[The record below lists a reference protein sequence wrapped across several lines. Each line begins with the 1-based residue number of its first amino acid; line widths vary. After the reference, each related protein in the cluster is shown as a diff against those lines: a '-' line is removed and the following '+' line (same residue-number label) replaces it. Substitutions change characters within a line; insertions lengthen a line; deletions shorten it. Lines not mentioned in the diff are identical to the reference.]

1 MGSRLRQRVLERVR
15 WSGPFL
21 TDHSE
26 VGHRA
31 AMARASAYLY
41 AAGAALGLA
50 SLGLPSGPGQEDGVI
65 ALVALAAL
73 AIGLLHLIVFDR
85 LPDVFFQF
93 SGLAA
98 IGLIAVGVHAGGEAA
113 GAYLVFLFWPVM
125 FAAFFYRP
133 IGAAL
138 QLTAA
143 AVALEVLAALPGAEV
158 LQVHVFT
165 TVGTLALAAGIV
177 MLLKNR
183 VRSLVGG
190 LREAEARYRT
200 LVEHLPLATY
210 IDALDGTTM
219 YIGPQIED
227 MLGYPRE
234 TWLER
239 PDFFVELLHPED
251 REAVLAETTR
261 SREAGEPFRAEYRF
275 ISARGKP
282 VWVLDVTVDVCDEQG
297 RRFARQGFFVD
308 MTERRRAHQERRR
321 LESELRQSQKME
333 SVGRLAGG
341 IAHDFNNL
349 LMAIGGYTNLAISRL
364 EGGENGVAEDLSEIQ
379 RAADRA
385 ASLTRQLLAYSRK
398 QLLQPVEL
406 DLNAVLRELEPML
419 TRLIGEHVEVVTAL
433 DAGRPHVEFDRGQLE
448 QIVVNLAINARDAMP
463 GGGTLRIRTAEHAD
477 GVDLVVTDDGCG
489 IAPELHERIFE
500 PFFTT
505 KEPGK
510 GTGLGLST
518 VDGIVSQSGGAI
530 FVESVPGGGASF
542 RVQLPRATNG
552 HVVLASE
559 GSTNGGSG
567 TILLVEDE
575 ELVRR
580 PVTEMLRRAGYEVL
594 SAAEPQ
600 EALDLARAFPGS
612 IDLLLT
618 DVVMPSMSG
627 RELAGRLL
635 AERPATRLVYMSG
648 YTDDAIADQGVLASG
663 TIFLQKPFTHE
674 QLSEKVAEVLA
685 A

>member
-1 MGSRLRQRVLERVR
+1 
-15 WSGPFL
+15 
-21 TDHSE
+21 
-26 VGHRA
+26 
-31 AMARASAYLY
+31 
-41 AAGAALGLA
+41 
-50 SLGLPSGPGQEDGVI
+50 
-65 ALVALAAL
+65 
-73 AIGLLHLIVFDR
+73 
-85 LPDVFFQF
+85 
-93 SGLAA
+93 
-98 IGLIAVGVHAGGEAA
+98 
-113 GAYLVFLFWPVM
+113 M
-125 FAAFFYRP
+125 FAAFFYRFV
-133 IGAAL
+133 GAAL
-138 QLTAA
+138 QLVAA
-143 AVALEVLAALPGAEV
+143 AIALELLVAVSETRV
-158 LQVHVFT
+158 MQVHVFT
-165 TVGTLALAAGIV
+165 TVGTLAVAAGVV

-183 VRSLVGG
+183 LRTLVDG

-210 IDALDGTTM
+210 IDALDGTTQ
-219 YIGPQIED
+219 YIGPQIEE

-234 TWLER
+234 MWLER
-239 PDFFVELLHPED
+239 PDFFVQLLHPED
-251 REAVLAETTR
+251 RDDVLADTTR
-261 SREAGEPFRAEYRF
+261 SREAGEPFRAEYRM
-275 ISARGKP
+275 ISARGAP
-282 VWVLDVTVDVCDEQG
+282 VWVLDVTVEVRDEEG

-308 MTERRRAHQERRR
+308 MTERRRAQQERRR

-349 LMAIGGYTNLAISRL
+349 LMAIGGYTNLAIARL
-364 EGGENGVAEDLSEIQ
+364 EGGEKGVAEDLSEIQ

-398 QLLQPVEL
+398 QLLQPEVL

-419 TRLIGEHVEVVTAL
+419 ARLIGEHVEVVTAL
-433 DAGRPHVEFDRGQLE
+433 DPSHPRVEFDRGQLE

-463 GGGTLRIRTAEHAD
+463 GGGTLRIRTAEHDD

-489 IAPELHERIFE
+489 IPPELHERIFE

-518 VDGIVSQSGGAI
+518 VYGIVSQSGAAI
-530 FVESVPGGGASF
+530 SHESVPRGGASF
-542 RVQLPRATNG
+542 RVQLPRVTAG
-552 HVVLASE
+552 VASAADDE
-559 GSTNGGSG
+559 HSDRGSG

-594 SAAEPQ
+594 AAAEPN
-600 EALDLARAFPGS
+600 EALDLARTYPGT
-612 IDLLLT
+612 IHLLLT

-663 TIFLQKPFTHE
+663 TIFLQKPFTQE